1 MWLAVIFYN
10 ALNVLNFQKEK
21 SMNILN
27 VLKLIYNHPFNS
39 DNKVGGV
46 LNFFRWQI
54 SCRLNP
60 YPILYP
66 YTENS
71 KFIIWKGLT
80 GATGNLYCGLME
92 YDDMAFLLHFLRPND
107 LFVDI
112 GANVGAYTI
121 LASSE
126 VNAKTIA
133 VEPVP
138 STFRNL
144 IDNISINQMQERV
157 KALNIGLG
165 SRNGKL
171 HFTESLD
178 TVNHVVTESDTE
190 SDTDTIEVNVST
202 LDSILLT
209 EETPI
214 LLKIDVE
221 GFETEVLN
229 GAESTLANNK
239 LKTIIIE
246 LNGSGRRYGYDEV
259 KIHEKL
265 IEFGF
270 KPFSYS
276 PKLKQLKERE
286 SFGTHNT
293 IYLRDK
299 EFVESRIETSRQIK
313 IGRTQK
319 YI

>member
-1 MWLAVIFYN
+1 MKIF
-10 ALNVLNFQKEK
+10 
-21 SMNILN
+21 NIL
-27 VLKLIYNHPFNS
+27 KFIYNHPFNS
-39 DNKVGGV
+39 ENKIGGI
-46 LNFFRWQI
+46 LKFFKWQI
-54 SCRLNP
+54 NCRLNP

-107 LFVDI
+107 LFIDI

-126 VNAKTIA
+126 INAKTIA
-133 VEPVP
+133 IEPVP

-144 IDNISINQMQERV
+144 IDNISINQMQEKV

-171 HFTESLD
+171 QFTKSFD
-178 TVNHVVTESDTE
+178 TVNHVATENE
-190 SDTDTIEVNVST
+190 TDTIEVDIST

-209 EETPI
+209 ETTPA

-229 GAESTLANNK
+229 GAEKTLADK
-239 LKTIIIE
+239 TLKAIIIE
-246 LNGSGRRYGYDEV
+246 LNGSGQRYGYDEIQ
-259 KIHEKL
+259 IHKKL

-270 KPFSYS
+270 KPFNYT
-276 PKLKQLKERE
+276 PKSRQLKEIE
-286 SFGTHNT
+286 TFGIHNT

-299 EFVESRIETSRQIK
+299 EFVEGRIETSRQIK
-313 IGRTQK
+313 IGSTQQC
-319 YI
+319 I